1 MGYSPWGHKESDVTE
16 RTPCTSQPVGA
27 PLWGAP
33 AWGHLGR
40 QRLAVGVRGGLSPQH
55 SLTQTVI
62 MIDGLV
68 ENLYLWPPWSWPLA
82 CLVPC
87 GLLSKHREE
96 GGGHCSEAPGRP
108 LYAPKSSYRSKLV
121 VLPKLT
127 LTVVF
132 LDLLQGQLGRGAL
145 LLPVPLPQTVRS
157 TPARVRKAA
166 GTGLPRPSL
175 GAASALLLGQAALCL
190 QAQGPGPAK

>member
-1 MGYSPWGHKESDVTE
+1 M
-16 RTPCTSQPVGA
+16 
-27 PLWGAP
+27 
-33 AWGHLGR
+33 
-40 QRLAVGVRGGLSPQH
+40 
-55 SLTQTVI
+55 
-62 MIDGLV
+62 
-68 ENLYLWPPWSWPLA
+68 
-82 CLVPC
+82 
-87 GLLSKHREE
+87 
-96 GGGHCSEAPGRP
+96 
-108 LYAPKSSYRSKLV
+108 

-132 LDLLQGQLGRGAL
+132 LDLLRGQLGRGAL

-190 QAQGPGPAK
+190 QAQGPGPAKWMAGPWGG